1 MNSTTGGATCRLR
14 YLPDDGKNRTFNA
27 VSQRILPG
35 QKGRVAVEG
44 RAARQ
49 ARKPVLSLVE
59 GRGGAASVSNALKR
73 VPGGQPAPGRTNRS
87 IIGYTRGALDRAGR
101 WPAIAAKAARTQ
113 NARQALDY
121 VARAEVDATFVRATD
136 VPIR

>member
-73 VPGGQPAPGRTNRS
+73 VPGGQPAPVNESEHHRLYPGR
-87 IIGYTRGALDRAGR
+87 LDRAGR